1 MNHTSG
7 YNKMSVAILLIT
19 MLTIFG
25 VGLYYYRNQ
34 ANFPMMFKLFKP
46 KKIDTVKCSIA
57 SNLGTE
63 YIVQMDL
70 AIPYENDEQRADLMR
85 KMPRIQSDFLMLVD
99 QDDMERWISK
109 SDFDALK
116 AKLLEI
122 VNRHSATQV
131 KTLYFDSFNW

>member
-1 MNHTSG
+1 MNHTFE
-7 YNKMSVAILLIT
+7 YKMSVAILLIIW
-19 MLTIFG
+19 LSFCV

-34 ANFPMMFKLFKP
+34 ANYPIIFKLFKP

-63 YIVQMDL
+63 YIVKMDL
-70 AIPYENDEQRADLMR
+70 SIPYENDEQRADLMR

-99 QDDMERWISK
+99 QNDMERWINK

-122 VNRHSATQV
+122 VNHHSATQV